1 MSKGHAVGSYRRAVV
16 PKRSRYPF
24 RVSRLL
30 LIGAVCTTLT
40 ASMLTIGVASAT
52 PRGSIGTL
60 RDRVNHLENQLA
72 NEEQISQALSQHYD
86 EVQGRLVMLDAK
98 LATTEQHVHATIRSV
113 KSTRR
118 ELQGDAILA
127 YVFSSND
134 DHSLSLFNE
143 SANESEASSVYQRAA
158 IGDVAATEA
167 HYEVESLALLADQRN
182 LRSQRH
188 DITLALHTS
197 NLLIDQNH
205 RLAVET
211 SQLVHSMGKQLRHLV
226 LEAAIAAAR
235 AAAEQANEE
244 AAAAGAAG
252 VAGQLG
258 GGTGTIDALRGFSGS
273 INGSAT
279 GNAPGM
285 AAFAAAKTQ
294 IGVPYV
300 WGGESPGSGFDC
312 SGLTQWAW
320 AQAGVS
326 IPRTAAE
333 QYDALPHVSLGAL
346 QPGDLLFY
354 FNLDGDDSVDHVV
367 MYGGSGPWGTQTT
380 IAADYT
386 GTTIQLQPAFT
397 YGLIGAARP

>member
-1 MSKGHAVGSYRRAVV
+1 
-16 PKRSRYPF
+16 
-24 RVSRLL
+24 LL
-30 LIGAVCTTLT
+30 LVGVACSML
-40 ASMLTIGVASAT
+40 AGSMLTIGVASAT
-52 PRGSIGTL
+52 PKASIGTL
-60 RDRVNHLENQLA
+60 RERVDHLENQLA
-72 NEEQISQALSQHYD
+72 NEVQISQALSQHYD
-86 EVQGRLVMLDAK
+86 EVQGRLALLDAK
-98 LATTEQHVHATIRSV
+98 LTTTELHVHVVIRSV

-118 ELQGDAILA
+118 ELQSDAVLA
-127 YVFSSND
+127 YVFSSNN
-134 DHSLSLFNE
+134 DHSLSLFDEN
-143 SANESEASSVYQRAA
+143 ANESEAAGVYQQAA
-158 IGDVAATEA
+158 VGDVAAVET
-167 HYEVESLALLADQRN
+167 HYEVESLTLLADQRN
-182 LRSQRH
+182 LRTQRH
-188 DITLALHTS
+188 DITVALRTS
-197 NLLIDQNH
+197 NRLIDQNH

-211 SQLVHSMGKQLRHLV
+211 SELVHSMGKQLRHLV

-244 AAAAGAAG
+244 AAAASAAG

-258 GGTGTIDALRGFSGS
+258 GTVGTIDSLRGFSGS

-285 AAFAAAKTQ
+285 AAFAAAKSQ

-300 WGGESPGSGFDC
+300 WGGESPGQGFDC

-320 AQAGVS
+320 SQAGVS

-333 QYDALPHVSLGAL
+333 QYAALPHVSLGSL

-354 FNLDGDDSVDHVV
+354 FNLDGDDQVDHVV

-380 IAADYT
+380 IAADET